1 MDSQQ
6 VWQHT
11 PLVGFDTETTG
22 TDPRSER
29 ILSASLVLR
38 NSPSAREDQHVR
50 SWLIDPG
57 VEIPAA
63 STAVH
68 GMSTEYVRA
77 NGTDPVDTLPQIANA
92 LVQAVNDGAVIVI
105 FNAPY
110 DLTILESEL
119 ARHGLATLRDLL
131 EGKTVPV
138 FDPLVLD
145 RAFVPRRRG
154 KRRLSDLLSHYDVE
168 LPEGLHDAFV
178 DASATLD
185 LVAAMLQKHAQF
197 DEILPGQINELQR
210 RAHAIWAED
219 FEGFLRGRRGSD
231 VHIDRAW
238 PLVEG
243 MGQW

>member
-6 VWQHT
+6 VWQQT

-29 ILSASLVLR
+29 IISASLVLR
-38 NSPSAREDQHVR
+38 NSPSAGEDQHVR

-68 GMSTEYVRA
+68 GMSTEYVRV

-105 FNAPY
+105 FNASY

-131 EGKTVPV
+131 EGKAAPV
-138 FDPLVLD
+138 FDPLFWIGLLCRGGVVSGGCRTCYPITAWSCRKACTMRLWT
-145 RAFVPRRRG
+145 RAQPLIWL
-154 KRRLSDLLSHYDVE
+154 RLCCKNMRSSMSYC
-168 LPEGLHDAFV
+168 P
-178 DASATLD
+178 
-185 LVAAMLQKHAQF
+185 
-197 DEILPGQINELQR
+197 IR
-210 RAHAIWAED
+210 
-219 FEGFLRGRRGSD
+219 
-231 VHIDRAW
+231 
-238 PLVEG
+238 
-243 MGQW
+243 